1 MTSANLASRPRI
13 LSYIYGVYACLAF
26 LPILLSAI
34 LVAIA
39 IPGLDRRRR
48 WVSAVCRIYFRIAW
62 IPTAVTGL
70 ANLPDGHCVVVANHS
85 SHLDGVALQA
95 YLPPRFSF
103 VIKGEMRN
111 VPGVHFLLRR
121 IGSRFVERFENVA
134 SARDARKLL
143 HASSGDESFAFFPEG
158 TFLAEPGLGRFR
170 PGAFATAIKGGLPLI
185 PLVMHGAREILPAR
199 SVLPRHG
206 KLHIE
211 ILQSILPTDAAFASN
226 RKLAL
231 EARRRMLQVLE
242 EPDLQAPGD
251 R

>member
-13 LSYIYGVYACLAF
+13 LSFFYGVYACLAF
-26 LPILLSAI
+26 LPILICAI
-34 LVAIA
+34 AVAIG

-48 WVSAVCRIYFRIAW
+48 WVSAVCRIYFRIAG
-62 IPTAVTGL
+62 IPTQVTGL

-103 VIKGEMRN
+103 VIKGEMRK

-121 IGSRFVERFENVA
+121 IGSRFVERFESVA

-143 HASSGDESFAFFPEG
+143 HASSGEESFAFFPEG

-170 PGAFATAIKGGLPLI
+170 PGAFSTAIKGDLPLI
-185 PLVMHGAREILPAR
+185 PLVIHGARKILPAR

-206 KLHIE
+206 QLHIE
-211 ILQSILPTDAAFASN
+211 ILQSIQPADAAFESN
-226 RKLAL
+226 RKLAE
-231 EARRRMLQVLE
+231 EARRRMLQVFE

-251 R
+251 